1 MFISVLAS
9 RLNRQTDSKTFR
21 SWATFVKLSLWEY
34 FFLGFFKRKLENEK
48 VEAGRMRQTKRR
60 AKLVDQKRTLFL
72 PRSLCSSEFLLFNQ
86 MQFAAV

>member
-9 RLNRQTDSKTFR
+9 RLNRKSYSRKTFR
-21 SWATFVKLSLWEY
+21 SWATFVKLSLWEFFF
-34 FFLGFFKRKLENEK
+34 FFLKRKLENEK
-48 VEAGRMRQTKRR
+48 VEAGGMRQTKRR

>member
-9 RLNRQTDSKTFR
+9 RLNRKSYSRKTFR
-21 SWATFVKLSLWEY
+21 SWATFVKLSLWE
-34 FFLGFFKRKLENEK
+34 LGFFFKRKLENEK
-48 VEAGRMRQTKRR
+48 VEAGRMRQTKCR